1 MALLSVDLEDV
12 ASVGESRGRRTGEQ
26 LLFQLADR
34 LSDVEQVGEL
44 IVRPGGEEL
53 MLLLAD
59 IDADPRGPASRAAD
73 SVAQRLREPFVVED
87 TQVRIHP
94 NIGISVY
101 PDDARDAASL
111 LEHADAAM
119 FQARRAGGRHF
130 AFYSAAPDPDAERS
144 PKPSTGPVFS
154 PPPQRPSPILPP
166 RVPGDP
172 AVVQPEDLAEVTPF
186 LRVLVRAILRSGAV
200 QSTYQPLVD
209 LDSGDVVGYEAL
221 ARGPGG
227 SSLRRR
233 DLMFLAAEAEGR
245 LAELDWLCGQAAL
258 ADALQAGMAR
268 PLTLSFNMEPAT
280 LLTPVPE
287 PMRAVWERGLQ
298 ELDVVVEIPE
308 RAFLAQP
315 AELLRIVDGV
325 RERGWGIALDDVG
338 ADPRSLALVPLIRPD
353 LVKLDLRLLD
363 RQPPDVV
370 AAVVHAVNAQQGQSG
385 TVVLVEGIEREDQV
399 LRARSMGATLGQGWL
414 FGRPGPLPWRLP
426 QRRGTVEI
434 GRTPRVRVD
443 GRTPYEVV
451 TRAQGVRRAD
461 KGVLLKTSLHLERQ
475 AETLGYGAV
484 LLAAFQTRERFTP
497 GTELRYAGY
506 AERVAFVAAF
516 GIDMEPEPVP
526 GIRGGQLD
534 PGDPLVG
541 EWDVLVLGPHFAA
554 ALVAID
560 LGDDGPDHQRRFDFA
575 VTYDRELVLAAAH
588 TLLARIEPRPEGP
601 PIMLLGGDEED
612 EVAPTPVAA
621 PPAPAAPAPVPAAPV
636 PGPAPVPDRPPVPVA
651 APAAPLAIVPAP
663 PPAPPARRPGS
674 PRAARRGRAARRPPA
689 ARPPPGTSRCPGRS
703 STCATRAPS
712 RRHRRRPLRGCRGRW
727 RPRRPGPPAPRHA
740 RRARSHRVDPQPP
753 RTSPRPP
760 APPWTRVPSRR
771 GRPATRSRATRPR
784 RRPLGGGVR
793 PRHPDPRPRVAAAG
807 PAPGAVGSPP
817 LTGAGQ
823 AAS

>member
-560 LGDDGPDHQRRFDFA
+560 LGDDGPDHQRRFDSE
-575 VTYDRELVLAAAH
+575 DRRSCCWAA
-588 TLLARIEPRPEGP
+588 TRRTRSRPRRWRRPRRPPRPRRSPRPPCPGP
-601 PIMLLGGDEED
+601 RRSRTGRPCRSRHPRRPRHR
-612 EVAPTPVAA
+612 ARAA
-621 PPAPAAPAPVPAAPV
+621 PPRPPPAVRDPLAPPGGAAP
-636 PGPAPVPDRPPVPVA
+636 PGDRPPPG
-651 APAAPLAIVPAP
+651 
-663 PPAPPARRPGS
+663 RP
-674 PRAARRGRAARRPPA
+674 RGRAAARAGHRPARRALHRAATAVARSAGAAVAGDPA
-689 ARPPPGTSRCPGRS
+689 DPARRRR
-703 STCATRAPS
+703 ATRA
-712 RRHRRRPLRGCRGRW
+712 G
-727 RPRRPGPPAPRHA
+727 PGPTA
-740 RRARSHRVDPQPP
+740 
-753 RTSPRPP
+753 
-760 APPWTRVPSRR
+760 WTRSRR
-771 GRPATRSRATRPR
+771 GRPRGPRPR
-784 RRPLGGGVR
+784 PGHGSPPVAAGRRPGRGRPGRAAAPLGGGVQ